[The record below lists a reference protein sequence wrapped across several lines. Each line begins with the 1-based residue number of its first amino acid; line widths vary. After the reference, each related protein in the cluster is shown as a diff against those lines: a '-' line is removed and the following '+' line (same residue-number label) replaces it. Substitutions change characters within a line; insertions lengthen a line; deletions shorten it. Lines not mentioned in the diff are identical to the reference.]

1 MLNILLFLSF
11 ILQPSEKEAR
21 RLFQQIIFGLEYL
34 HINGVSHRDLK
45 PENILLDQ
53 DKNVK
58 ICDFGLSN
66 KMKDGNFLYSSCGSP
81 NYAAP
86 ELINGKSYN
95 GALID
100 IWSSGVILYTI
111 LTGQLPFNE
120 KQANKLY
127 QKIREC
133 KYTIP
138 KTVPDAAKDLIT
150 RMLQKNPL
158 DRITIDEIKQHKWF
172 NNKLNLFQ
180 VIDNNRFIYGN
191 RNKFDKEIVTQMVES
206 EKINPEKVSEEEM
219 RELLRQKDERS
230 HDLRVVYDFLQTQK
244 IESSFKEKKSKL
256 KSKYFYFLKYLFQMM
271 SIFSKE
277 ENYQLKVKQQQIN

>member
-1 MLNILLFLSF
+1 MEYASGGELFDLLCQEIVINKKLIIFNIYSN
-11 ILQPSEKEAR
+11 LQPTEKEAR

-53 DKNVK
+53 DGNVK

-100 IWSSGVILYTI
+100 IWSSGVILFTI

-172 NNKLNLFQ
+172 NNKLSLFQ

-191 RNKFDKEIVTQMVES
+191 RNKFDKEIVSQMVES
-206 EKINPEKVSEEEM
+206 EKINPEKISQEEM
-219 RELLRQKDERS
+219 MELFKKKDDIS
-230 HDLRVVYDFLQTQK
+230 HDLRVVYDFLLTQK

-256 KSKYFYFLKYLFQMM
+256 KRNEKILL
-271 SIFSKE
+271 
-277 ENYQLKVKQQQIN
+277 

>member
-191 RNKFDKEIVTQMVES
+191 RNKFDKEILTQMVES

>member
-1 MLNILLFLSF
+1 
-11 ILQPSEKEAR
+11 
-21 RLFQQIIFGLEYL
+21 L

-86 ELINGKSYN
+86 ELINGKCYN

-172 NNKLNLFQ
+172 NNKLSLFQ

-191 RNKFDKEIVTQMVES
+191 RNKFDKEILTQMVES

-256 KSKYFYFLKYLFQMM
+256 KSK
-271 SIFSKE
+271 
-277 ENYQLKVKQQQIN
+277 

>member
-1 MLNILLFLSF
+1 M
-11 ILQPSEKEAR
+11 
-21 RLFQQIIFGLEYL
+21 
-34 HINGVSHRDLK
+34 HVNGVSHRDLK
-45 PENILLDQ
+45 PENVLLDK
-53 DKNVK
+53 DGNVK
-58 ICDFGLSN
+58 LADFGLSN

-86 ELINGKSYN
+86 ELINGKCYN
-95 GALID
+95 GAAID

-138 KTVPDAAKDLIT
+138 KTVPEGARDLII

-158 DRITIDEIKQHKWF
+158 DRITIAEIKQHKWF
-172 NNKLNLFQ
+172 NHKLSLFQ
-180 VIDNNRFIYGN
+180 IIDNQRFIYGN
-191 RNKFDKEIVTQMVES
+191 RNKFDKDIIKQMTES
-206 EKINPEKVSEEEM
+206 AKINPEKMNEEQM
-219 RELLRQKDERS
+219 MELFKQQNERS

-244 IESSFKEKKSKL
+244 TEDSFKEKKAKL
-256 KSKYFYFLKYLFQMM
+256 KSKKNIIYYICFR
-271 SIFSKE
+271 
-277 ENYQLKVKQQQIN
+277 

>member
-1 MLNILLFLSF
+1 MEYASGGELFDLLCQEIVINKKLIIFNIYSN
-11 ILQPSEKEAR
+11 LQPTEKEAR

-53 DKNVK
+53 DGNVK

-100 IWSSGVILYTI
+100 IWSSGVILFTI

-172 NNKLNLFQ
+172 NNKLSLFQ

-191 RNKFDKEIVTQMVES
+191 RNKFDKEIVSQMVES
-206 EKINPEKVSEEEM
+206 EKINPEKISQEEM
-219 RELLRQKDERS
+219 MELFKKKDDIS
-230 HDLRVVYDFLQTQK
+230 HDLRVVYDFLLTQK

-256 KSKYFYFLKYLFQMM
+256 KSK
-271 SIFSKE
+271 
-277 ENYQLKVKQQQIN
+277 

>member
-1 MLNILLFLSF
+1 M
-11 ILQPSEKEAR
+11 
-21 RLFQQIIFGLEYL
+21 
-34 HINGVSHRDLK
+34 SHRDLK
-45 PENILLDQ
+45 PENILLDA
-53 DKNVK
+53 DGNVK
-58 ICDFGLSN
+58 IADFGLSN

-86 ELINGKSYN
+86 ELINGKCYN

-100 IWSSGVILYTI
+100 IWSSGVILFTI

-133 KYTIP
+133 KYSIP

-158 DRITIDEIKQHKWF
+158 NRITISEIKQHKWF
-172 NNKLNLFQ
+172 NNKLSLFQ
-180 VIDNNRFIYGN
+180 VIDNQRFIYGN
-191 RNKFDKEIVTQMVES
+191 RNKFDKEIVKKMTES
-206 EKINPEKVSEEEM
+206 EKINPEKMSEEEM
-219 RELLRQKDERS
+219 LELFKKRDERS

-244 IESSFKEKKSKL
+244 TENLFKEKKSKL
-256 KSKYFYFLKYLFQMM
+256 KSK
-271 SIFSKE
+271 
-277 ENYQLKVKQQQIN
+277 

>member
-1 MLNILLFLSF
+1 M
-11 ILQPSEKEAR
+11 
-21 RLFQQIIFGLEYL
+21 
-34 HINGVSHRDLK
+34 
-45 PENILLDQ
+45 DQ

-86 ELINGKSYN
+86 ELINGKCYN

-191 RNKFDKEIVTQMVES
+191 RNKFDKEILTQMVES
-206 EKINPEKVSEEEM
+206 EKINP
-219 RELLRQKDERS
+219 
-230 HDLRVVYDFLQTQK
+230 
-244 IESSFKEKKSKL
+244 KKK
-256 KSKYFYFLKYLFQMM
+256 
-271 SIFSKE
+271 
-277 ENYQLKVKQQQIN
+277 

>member
-1 MLNILLFLSF
+1 MKL
-11 ILQPSEKEAR
+11 A
-21 RLFQQIIFGLEYL
+21 
-34 HINGVSHRDLK
+34 
-45 PENILLDQ
+45 
-53 DKNVK
+53 
-58 ICDFGLSN
+58 DFGLSN

-86 ELINGKSYN
+86 ELINGKCYN

-138 KTVPDAAKDLIT
+138 KTVPEEARDLII

-158 DRITIDEIKQHKWF
+158 DRITISEIKQHKWF
-172 NNKLNLFQ
+172 NHKLSLFQ
-180 VIDNNRFIYGN
+180 IIDNQRFIYGN
-191 RNKFDKEIVTQMVES
+191 RNKFFKEIIKQMTES
-206 EKINPEKVSEEEM
+206 EKINPEKITEEQM
-219 RELLRQKDERS
+219 TELLKQKNEKS
-230 HDLRVVYDFLQTQK
+230 HDLKVVYDFLQTQMT
-244 IESSFKEKKSKL
+244 EQLFKEKKAKL
-256 KSKYFYFLKYLFQMM
+256 KSKFLFLFLIYL
-271 SIFSKE
+271 IFR
-277 ENYQLKVKQQQIN
+277 